1 MKIQNVLKIIYVFLA
16 SALIFG
22 FTVDTSKLHFTNS
35 ENRANIF
42 QPGGTKWKA
51 PKFAD
56 EIKNPLSGNS
66 EAAKEG
72 KNLFNVYCVTCHG
85 EKGEGNGVAAAT
97 LNPKPAN
104 LSSAEVQKQSDG
116 AIYWKI
122 TTGFPSTAM
131 ISWRSNL
138 SDKQRWELV
147 NYIRVLRNKK

>member
-1 MKIQNVLKIIYVFLA
+1 MKVQHILKTFYAILA

-22 FTVDTSKLHFTNS
+22 FTVDTSKMHFTNT
-35 ENRANIF
+35 ENNAGMFI
-42 QPGGTKWKA
+42 PGGGPQWKA

-56 EIKNPLSGNS
+56 EIKNPLNGNS
-66 EAAKEG
+66 EAAQKG
-72 KNLFNVYCVTCHG
+72 RNLFNVYCVTCHG

-104 LSSAEVQKQSDG
+104 LASSLVQKQSDG

-122 TTGFPSTAM
+122 TTGFPPTAM

-138 SDKQRWELV
+138 SDKQRWSLV
-147 NYIRVLRNKK
+147 NYIRELKK